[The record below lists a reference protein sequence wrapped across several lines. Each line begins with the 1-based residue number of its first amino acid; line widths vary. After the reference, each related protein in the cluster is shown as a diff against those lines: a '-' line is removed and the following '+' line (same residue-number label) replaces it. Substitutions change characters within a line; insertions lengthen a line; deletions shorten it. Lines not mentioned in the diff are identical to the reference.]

1 MLDPV
6 LRKLEENDEAESKL
20 VDRKE
25 IKHKTEM
32 ELNNELQS
40 IELNEKGGWDNRR
53 NTQPMRNGAAKRQ

>member
-25 IKHKTEM
+25 IKHETEM

-40 IELNEKGGWDNRR
+40 IELNEKGG
-53 NTQPMRNGAAKRQ
+53 